1 MADFNPTWDDLYA
14 ECRNI
19 LPGMSVEQTKQ
30 IEAAIKAGNFLEA
43 ASVVQTFKNL
53 SGIEFNI
60 AITGEP
66 GSGKSSLVS
75 AIRGLEDKDK
85 HEDAPETGVLKKTK
99 KPVPYWHPM
108 CPIMLV
114 WDLPSIGTPDFRP
127 DAYLREV
134 KFSRY
139 DVFII
144 IASER
149 SRFCLTELARELTGL
164 GKKSYFVRSKVDL
177 DLLNEK
183 HKKSFNEETTL
194 DKIRNDCVNNLS
206 RIGMSSPQ
214 VFLVSSREFQ
224 KYDSP
229 QLQKTLLK
237 GLYHHKTETIRATEA
252 PSSSG
257 MMDDSKTHW
266 ADLISKWGRKLP
278 GLSEEEIKEFQ
289 TAAKA
294 GNLSKAISVVK
305 KSDELLRNTKLN
317 IAITGNSGSGK
328 SSFINAIRSLND
340 DDRGAAE
347 TWVKE
352 TTDKPTA
359 YSHLMHP
366 NVTMWDLPGIGTMK
380 CPAEK
385 YIKDMKFDRY
395 DFFIIISSERFTEAD
410 AKLAKEIKRMGKK
423 FYFVRSKVDVDLD
436 NEQRKRNFNEEKTLH
451 IIRSD
456 CMKQLKEAG
465 IVFPQ
470 VFLLSRW
477 HFDKYD
483 SPQLQETL
491 ANEIDTHRRHVLI
504 CALPST
510 SEKILKKKQK
520 ALQKQIWKQALKSCA
535 VAAVPFPF
543 LSVKCD
549 VDILVENM
557 REYCQCFGLDDDSL
571 KSLASQVGKSVD
583 ELKSVIKCPLVK
595 DITRDEALKRLREAT
610 GEGMMTAK
618 YFISVVPLIG
628 SGIAAKRSYSVTY
641 EMLHRFV
648 DEVAEDAQRVLKK
661 ALEGAEN
668 N

>member
-1 MADFNPTWDDLYA
+1 MGDLNPTCDDLYA
-14 ECRNI
+14 ECRHI

-60 AITGEP
+60 AITGES
-66 GSGKSSLVS
+66 GSGKSSLVNV
-75 AIRGLEDKDK
+75 IRGLGDEDKD
-85 HEDAPETGVLKKTK
+85 EDASETGVLKNTT

-108 CPIMLV
+108 CPIMIV

-127 DAYLREV
+127 DTYLKQV

-149 SRFCLTELARELTGL
+149 SRFCLTELARELTGM

-177 DLLNEK
+177 DLFNEK
-183 HKKSFNEETTL
+183 HKKSFNEEKTL
-194 DKIRNDCVNNLS
+194 EKIRNDCVNNLS

-214 VFLVSSREFQ
+214 VFLVSNREFQ

-237 GLYHHKTETIRATEA
+237 ELYHHKPETIRATEA

-266 ADLISKWGRKLP
+266 ADLISKWGSKLP

-294 GNLSKAISVVK
+294 GNLSKAIYVVK
-305 KSDELLRNTKLN
+305 MSDDVLRNTKLS

-340 DDRGAAE
+340 DDRGAAK

-352 TTDKPTA
+352 MTDKPTA
-359 YSHLMHP
+359 YPHHIFP

-385 YIKDMKFDRY
+385 YVKDMKFDQY
-395 DFFIIISSERFTEAD
+395 DFFIIITAGRFTEAD
-410 AKLAKEIKRMGKK
+410 TKLAKEISRMGKK
-423 FYFVRSKVDVDLD
+423 FYFVRTKVDVDLD
-436 NEQRKRNFNEEKTLH
+436 NEQRKRDFSKEKTLH

-456 CMKQLKEAG
+456 CMEQLQKAG
-465 IVFPQ
+465 ISSPQ
-470 VFLLSRW
+470 VFLVSRW

-483 SPQLQETL
+483 SPELQETL

-520 ALQKQIWKQALKSCA
+520 ALHEQIWKQALKSCA
-535 VAAVPFPF
+535 VAAVPLPF

-549 VDILVENM
+549 VDILMENM
-557 REYCQCFGLDDDSL
+557 REYCQCFGLDDDSI
-571 KSLASQVGKSVD
+571 KSLARQVGKSVD

-595 DITRDEALKRLREAT
+595 DITRDEVFKRLREAT
-610 GEGMMTAK
+610 GERMMTVK

-641 EMLHRFV
+641 EVLHTYL
-648 DEVAEDAQRVLKK
+648 DEVAEDTQRVLKK